1 MADAPRA
8 RRHRPLAIALL
19 ALAAL
24 LVACVGAALW
34 NPSRYTMLFPLS
46 HQGGGIGVLVLAGA
60 LVAVSALLTFSDSGR
75 KAVFGLTACLVA
87 VPAFCVGLPA
97 VTLPFRPRPMAR
109 AVMVTSPEGDFV
121 LVKAIYDTPD
131 GQRTRLFV
139 RSRQLLFS
147 RESAMPVAEC
157 GFDPFERGMPPESV
171 RFTSETTVAVPV
183 EGESTVVVR
192 FDPDS
197 LTPDRTVAMCGP
209 AS

>member
-8 RRHRPLAIALL
+8 NRHRPLAIALL

-24 LVACVGAALW
+24 LVASVGAALW

-46 HQGGGIGVLVLAGA
+46 HQGGAIGVLVLAGA

-97 VTLPFRPRPMAR
+97 VTLPFRPRPTAR
-109 AVMVTSPEGDFV
+109 AMMGVSPEGGFSV
-121 LVKAIYDTPD
+121 VKATYETPD
-131 GQRTRLFV
+131 GQHVRLFV
-139 RSRQLLFS
+139 RSRQSLFS
-147 RESAMPVAEC
+147 RESAIPIAEC

-171 RFTSETTVAVPV
+171 RFTSETTVALPV
-183 EGESTVVVR
+183 EGEYSVVVR
-192 FDPDS
+192 FDPDN
-197 LTPDRTVAMCGP
+197 LMPERTVVMCGNH
-209 AS
+209 